1 VISVSIGDLGAELPQ
16 LESCAAT
23 SSAAG
28 EQTQSIDVGDSA
40 RDADAIHEQRIAY
53 CREQMELSYR
63 LYEKHGDAVH
73 REAATYWR
81 IEFERAI
88 EQRSPAQVAKMEKER
103 GLV

>member
-1 VISVSIGDLGAELPQ
+1 VISVSIGDLGPKVPQ
-16 LESCAAT
+16 LESCPAR
-23 SSAAG
+23 SSTVG
-28 EQTQSIDVGDSA
+28 EQTQSLDVGDPA

-63 LYEKHGDAVH
+63 LYEKHGDVVH

-88 EQRSPAQVAKMEKER
+88 AQRSPAQVAKLDRER
-103 GLV
+103 GLA